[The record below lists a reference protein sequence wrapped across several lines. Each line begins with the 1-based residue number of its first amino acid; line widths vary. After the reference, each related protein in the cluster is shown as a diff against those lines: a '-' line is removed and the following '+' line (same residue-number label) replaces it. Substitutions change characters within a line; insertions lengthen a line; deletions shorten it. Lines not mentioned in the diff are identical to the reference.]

1 MSDQLDTL
9 ESQVAELQAAVNGLT
24 EELVETKDRVREL
37 EEKQNASEKDAQP
50 SASPRQ
56 QTDFNSETDPEQA
69 AQTDQPTET
78 DPTPVQKTTVDG
90 THARVVER
98 KEPGDGDGVVS
109 GESESG
115 TPTAN
120 EGEQSDGENSSDE
133 ETSDGN
139 DIIVA

>member
-37 EEKQNASEKDAQP
+37 EEKQNASEEDAQP

-56 QTDFNSETDPEQA
+56 QADFNFETDPERA

-98 KEPGDGDGVVS
+98 REPDNSDGTVS

-120 EGEQSDGENSSDE
+120 EGEQPDEEHSSDE
-133 ETSDGN
+133 GTFDGN